1 MLSFLPLCEASDFWL
16 YDLDGDTVEIL
27 EYNTAKHFVY
37 KLLIIIQ
44 SYV

>member
-16 YDLDGDTVEIL
+16 YVLDDDTVEIL
-27 EYNTAKHFVY
+27 EYNTAKHLVY
-37 KLLIIIQ
+37 KLLILIK